1 LQIEEFKAKMKNFKK
16 LQGKAGIFG
25 RINRRS
31 KAMKEKGKAKK
42 SKYLKGK
49 KYKEIIAK
57 KRRKRN
63 KKREE
68 LRKNEGNDESI
79 RCSIYW
85 MIELKMTLI

>member
-1 LQIEEFKAKMKNFKK
+1 
-16 LQGKAGIFG
+16 
-25 RINRRS
+25 
-31 KAMKEKGKAKK
+31 MKEKGKANQ

-68 LRKNEGNDESI
+68 LRKKEGDDESI
-79 RCSIYW
+79 RCSI
-85 MIELKMTLI
+85 